1 MTRVSAPHLVVGE
14 VLLLLALRG
23 ASTLGMQAAAGT
35 DLLVFGL
42 GGVPTV
48 RRSHTIGAGRAPMRQ
63 VRANSL
69 GRGAFAQ
76 EVDASAWLSSLRE

>member
-1 MTRVSAPHLVVGE
+1 
-14 VLLLLALRG
+14 
-23 ASTLGMQAAAGT
+23 MQAAAGT

-76 EVDASAWLSSLRE
+76 EVDASAWLSSLTRLRKLIDKRAQSLQFGWTLALFI